1 MPSPGSRCASL
12 RTWLCYGALALPLLG
27 CQLFHT
33 NPSTAHTTEKRLPA
47 LKPAPDALE
56 LEILFVERPV
66 GDRLMGETLWHDVDQ
81 ILPEVEPEDQ
91 RNLERNGFRIGI
103 VGSHPPA
110 ALQSLLQLNSDW
122 KTSGAVGEQAPLS
135 GNRLFIR
142 SGMTSE
148 VQVSPVYP
156 DCEIMHYASHQSHRG
171 ESKTYHQARCQLRVS
186 AKRTQEGWAQLDF
199 LPEIQHGDERPR
211 PTAGANEWEM
221 IASQQSERLHS
232 QAFSMILNVG
242 EMALVTGREDLVAG
256 RDKEGTVGQRF
267 FIGPPGQDGVQRML
281 IIRLAHV
288 GNKEQASR

>member
-1 MPSPGSRCASL
+1 
-12 RTWLCYGALALPLLG
+12 LPLLG
-27 CQLFHT
+27 CQLFH
-33 NPSTAHTTEKRLPA
+33 SSEKIHTAEKRLPP
-47 LKPAPDALE
+47 LRPAPDALE

-66 GDRLMGETLWHDVDQ
+66 GDRLMGEALWNDVDQ
-81 ILPEVEPEDQ
+81 MLPEVDPLVQ
-91 RNLERNGFRIGI
+91 RDLERNGFRIGI

-122 KTSGAVGEQAPLS
+122 KTSGAVDEQAPLS

-156 DCEIMHYASHQSHRG
+156 DCEITHFASYQSRRG
-171 ESKTYHQARCQLRVS
+171 ETKTYHQARCLLRVS
-186 AKRTQEGWAQLDF
+186 ATRTQEGWAKLDF

-232 QAFSMILNVG
+232 QAFSVMLNVG
-242 EMALVTGREDLVAG
+242 EMALVTGRD
-256 RDKEGTVGQRF
+256 DEGTLGQRF
-267 FIGPPGQDGVQRML
+267 FMGPAEQDGVQRML

-288 GNKEQASR
+288 GNKDQAR